1 EWIVKYEGKKVKKQT
16 YYFPP
21 LTKGFSERAL
31 PTGYHTSHPPNQD
44 TFCDWEEFED
54 TTHKNEEDTLLD
66 EAEEFQSISTID
78 E

>member
-44 TFCDWEEFED
+44 TFCDWE
-54 TTHKNEEDTLLD
+54 DTLLD